1 MSRSVVL
8 SGTERCE
15 RCMLP
20 LRWCVCDA
28 VVPVR
33 SDLCADILLH
43 TREQWRPTSTGRLIE
58 RALAGA
64 RTHIYRRTVPIG
76 RETLAKPGREM
87 WILHPRGGTMPAE
100 RLAETDPAK
109 VQVLLID
116 GSWGEASRV
125 LTGVEHWGQTVR
137 LPLAGGSRYWLR
149 EQQGEGNLSTVET
162 LIGLL
167 ELMGRREEAGQ
178 LRLHFELHV
187 YAALRSRGRKALA
200 EEYLSGSPIRDA
212 LPTQLEKLHERRPN
226 TESEA
231 RRGMARGERW
241 GRIVGAP
248 AREEEAAAGGE
259 PRRDQP

>member
-28 VVPVR
+28 VEPVR
-33 SDLCADILLH
+33 CDLRADILLH
-43 TREQWRPTSTGRLIE
+43 TREQWRPTSTGKLIE

-64 RTHIYRRTVPIG
+64 RTHIHSRTVPIG
-76 RETLAKPGREM
+76 RETLVEPGRAL
-87 WILHPRGGTMPAE
+87 WILHPRGATIPAE
-100 RLAETDPAK
+100 QLASTDPAG

-125 LTGVEHWGQTVR
+125 VTAVEHWGRLFR
-137 LPLAGGSRYWLR
+137 LPLAGLSRYWLR

-167 ELMGRREEAGQ
+167 ELMGRREEAGK

-200 EEYLSGSPIRDA
+200 AEYLSGSPIRNA
-212 LPTQLEKLHERRPN
+212 LPTLLERLHERRPN

-241 GRIVGAP
+241 GRIAGGP
-248 AREEEAAAGGE
+248 AREATEEEG
-259 PRRDQP
+259 PREDQP